1 MRWYFFPFQRCLG
14 RDECRVR
21 LKRNVCMQLE
31 ILGSPTASYAIS
43 TGSLVVSMFSFALTA
58 YTAFN
63 MNDKF
68 TSLERRLTALEKRL
82 TELEKRLT
90 ALELSV
96 IELKETTIKKFW

>member
-31 ILGSPTASYAIS
+31 ILESPTASYVIS
-43 TGSLVVSMFSFALTA
+43 TGSLVVSMLSFALTA

-63 MNDKF
+63 MNGISK
-68 TSLERRLTALEKRL
+68 RLTA
-82 TELEKRLT
+82 LEKRLT

>member
-43 TGSLVVSMFSFALTA
+43 TGSLFVSMFSFALTA

-68 TSLERRLTALEKRL
+68 TSLE
-82 TELEKRLT
+82 KRLT
-90 ALELSV
+90 ALEVSV
-96 IELKETTIKKFW
+96 IELKETTIKKLW

>member
-31 ILGSPTASYAIS
+31 ILESPTASYVIS
-43 TGSLVVSMFSFALTA
+43 TGSLVVSMLSFALTV

-63 MNDKF
+63 MNGISK
-68 TSLERRLTALEKRL
+68 RLTALEKRL
-82 TELEKRLT
+82 T
-90 ALELSV
+90 ALEVSV